1 MAPDQLA
8 GCFVVEIG
16 LRQAWPFL
24 GFCDNRSTPPQENRL
39 YLDTE
44 WCIEAG
50 SRVQGTAADEAT
62 WLTAALT
69 LNGATIAEAHVADDG
84 TLLLTMTDQRS
95 LVASGQPGAAP
106 VGEPWWLSGSSF
118 R

>member
-24 GFCDNRSTPPQENRL
+24 GFCDNRSTPPQESRL

-44 WCIEAG
+44 WCIEAA

-95 LVASGQPGAAP
+95 LVASGRPGAAP
-106 VGEPWWLSGSSF
+106 VGEPWWLSGSSS